1 MTTDYVER
9 DELWKIR
16 HSAAAVIAHTEG
28 TKKALPIIEDGVV
41 PVEHFDKFIHQ
52 IYALFKKYNLDAA
65 VWGHA
70 GNANLHLQP
79 FLDLATV
86 GDRQKMFK
94 IMDEYYQM
102 VMQMGGSTAGEHN
115 DGRLRA
121 PYLTAL
127 YGEEMYKLFTAVK
140 RVFDPFNTLNPG
152 VKIGVTKADQMKY
165 LRHEYNMD
173 KLGHHLPR
181 S

>member
-1 MTTDYVER
+1 
-9 DELWKIR
+9 
-16 HSAAAVIAHTEG
+16 
-28 TKKALPIIEDGVV
+28 
-41 PVEHFDKFIHQ
+41 
-52 IYALFKKYNLDAA
+52 
-65 VWGHA
+65 
-70 GNANLHLQP
+70 
-79 FLDLATV
+79 
-86 GDRQKMFK
+86 
-94 IMDEYYQM
+94 MDEYYQM

-127 YGEEMYKLFTAVK
+127 YGEEMYKLFSAVK